1 MAEILIKIKIEGNS
15 NALAFVER
23 TQPYLSKTLKE
34 IRQDI
39 VSEVGELLPQNFKF
53 VRTGIPV
60 SAIQEEKL
68 HLQKCI
74 GEEESGKVFSLS
86 IQVHN
91 RTLSH
96 NAETKDFARPT
107 SHPVRGWTGK
117 NKAFCSPWTQNGR
130 RVIKGYS
137 LENKDSRE
145 ISTQSSS
152 KKSISLNPPLASKDG
167 QDAFEK
173 TTRQIQCEVESLE
186 DDIQL
191 AQAKLHSFEEIPS
204 HSLHL

>member
-1 MAEILIKIKIEGNS
+1 MKTAEILIKIKIEGNS

-91 RTLSH
+91 SF
-96 NAETKDFARPT
+96 EKKD
-107 SHPVRGWTGK
+107 
-117 NKAFCSPWTQNGR
+117 
-130 RVIKGYS
+130 Y
-137 LENKDSRE
+137 RE

-152 KKSISLNPPLASKDG
+152 KKSVSLNPPSASTDG
-167 QDAFEK
+167 QNAFEK
-173 TTRQIQCEVESLE
+173 RTRQIQCGVESLE

-191 AQAKLHSFEEIPS
+191 AQAKLHSLEEIP
-204 HSLHL
+204 LVT

>member
-1 MAEILIKIKIEGNS
+1 MAEMLIKMKIEGNS

-39 VSEVGELLPQNFKF
+39 VSEVGEFLPQNCKF

-86 IQVHN
+86 SQVHN
-91 RTLSH
+91 
-96 NAETKDFARPT
+96 
-107 SHPVRGWTGK
+107 
-117 NKAFCSPWTQNGR
+117 
-130 RVIKGYS
+130 S
-137 LENKDSRE
+137 LEKKDSWE
-145 ISTQSSS
+145 
-152 KKSISLNPPLASKDG
+152 PLPNMRLPFK
-167 QDAFEK
+167 
-173 TTRQIQCEVESLE
+173 
-186 DDIQL
+186 
-191 AQAKLHSFEEIPS
+191 P
-204 HSLHL
+204 

>member
-23 TQPYLSKTLKE
+23 TQSPYQSKTLKE

-53 VRTGIPV
+53 VRMGIPV
-60 SAIQEEKL
+60 SVIQEEKL

-74 GEEESGKVFSLS
+74 GEKERGKVFNLS
-86 IQVHN
+86 MQVHN
-91 RTLSH
+91 
-96 NAETKDFARPT
+96 
-107 SHPVRGWTGK
+107 
-117 NKAFCSPWTQNGR
+117 
-130 RVIKGYS
+130 S
-137 LENKDSRE
+137 LEKKDSRE
-145 ISTQSSS
+145 ISTQSSG
-152 KKSISLNPPLASKDG
+152 KKSVSLNPPSTSKDG

-173 TTRQIQCEVESLE
+173 TTRQIHCEVESLE

-191 AQAKLHSFEEIPS
+191 AQAKLHSLEEIPS
-204 HSLHL
+204 HRPWYGRANFTQSIICSHAKTTALGRKI

>member
-1 MAEILIKIKIEGNS
+1 MAKILIKIKIEGNS

-39 VSEVGELLPQNFKF
+39 VSEVGELLPRNFKF
-53 VRTGIPV
+53 ARTRTGIPV

-91 RTLSH
+91 SL
-96 NAETKDFARPT
+96 EKKDF
-107 SHPVRGWTGK
+107 
-117 NKAFCSPWTQNGR
+117 
-130 RVIKGYS
+130 
-137 LENKDSRE
+137 RE
-145 ISTQSSS
+145 ISTQSSR
-152 KKSISLNPPLASKDG
+152 KKVPWRAKWC
-167 QDAFEK
+167 
-173 TTRQIQCEVESLE
+173 TTL
-186 DDIQL
+186 
-191 AQAKLHSFEEIPS
+191 
-204 HSLHL
+204 